1 LSPDFN
7 NAEIHVNIDNAVSAA
22 NAVNAVNAENGD
34 CTSTIGD

>member
-22 NAVNAVNAENGD
+22 NAVNAENGD